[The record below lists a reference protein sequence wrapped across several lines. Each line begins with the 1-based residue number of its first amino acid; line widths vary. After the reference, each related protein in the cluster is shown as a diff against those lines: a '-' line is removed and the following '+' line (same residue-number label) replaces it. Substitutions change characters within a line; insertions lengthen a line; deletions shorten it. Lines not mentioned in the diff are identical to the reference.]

1 MLQKQAPAAFAGTE
15 DTAGRIE
22 GYGTLFDVPDL
33 EGDIIAP
40 GAFTA
45 SLARHRQRGTMPRLL
60 WQHDPTQPIGRWIEA
75 REESHGLRLVGQL
88 TLETQV
94 GREAHALLKQGALD
108 GLSLGFL
115 IRRAESAG
123 TGQRRI
129 LEAELLECSPV
140 TFPCHPQARVLTVKT
155 YPSHKEQI
163 MTDFAEPALASLAAD
178 LATLK
183 QRTDALDT
191 AVRRAAVQ
199 PQGQFDTPTYGI
211 GRLLRALAGGRGD
224 PARAAEFAAKTW
236 NDGYTAKA
244 LAAGV
249 GAAGGYLVPE
259 IQAQEVIELL
269 RKASAVRRLGPTLV
283 PMPHGTLLMAK
294 LTGGAQAEYLGE
306 NTAITPSVPSFGQV
320 RLTARKLA
328 ALVPISNDLIR
339 YSAPA
344 ADQVVRDDL
353 VTALAER
360 EDLAFLYGNPTGTG
374 NDPKGIRHW
383 VLPAQQIASS
393 GATVAA
399 MVTDLAVMVLA
410 LQEGKARMVRP
421 AWIMAPRTL
430 QALMAVRDG
439 SGHFVFRPE
448 LQNGTLNGFPVATS
462 LHVPTAPS
470 SEILLVDM
478 ADVLIGEAM
487 GLLIDASG
495 EAAYPSGGSVIPA
508 FGLDQTIIRCI
519 TAHDLVLR
527 HEAAVAV
534 LTGVTWTP

>member
-1 MLQKQAPAAFAGTE
+1 MLQKQAPAAFAALAA
-15 DTAGRIE
+15 AGRVE
-22 GYGTLFDVPDL
+22 GYGTVFEVPDL
-33 EGDIIAP
+33 EGDIITP
-40 GAFTA
+40 GAFAA
-45 SLARHRQRGTMPRLL
+45 SLDRHRQTGTAPRLL
-60 WQHDPTQPIGRWIEA
+60 WQHDPTQPIGRWVEVREDA
-75 REESHGLRLVGQL
+75 RGLRLTGQL
-88 TLETQV
+88 ALETQA
-94 GREAHALLKQGALD
+94 GREAYALLKQGALD

-123 TGQRRI
+123 PGQRRI
-129 LEAELLECSPV
+129 LEADLLECSPV
-140 TFPCHPQARVLTVKT
+140 TFPCHPEARVLTVKT
-155 YPSHKEQI
+155 LPSHKEQI
-163 MTDFAEPALASLAAD
+163 MTEQTETALASLTAD

-199 PQGQFDTPTYGI
+199 PQGGDAPAHGI

-224 PARAAEFAAKTW
+224 PARAADFAAKTW

-249 GAAGGYLVPE
+249 GSAGGYLVPE
-259 IQAQEVIELL
+259 VQALEVVELL
-269 RKASAVRRLGPTLV
+269 RKASAVRRLGPTVV

-294 LTGGAQAEYLGE
+294 LTGGAQADYLGE
-306 NTAITPSVPSFGQV
+306 NTAITPSLPSFGQI

-383 VLPAQQIASS
+383 VLPAQEIASS
-393 GATVAA
+393 GATVDA
-399 MVTDLAVMVLA
+399 MVADLAKLVLA
-410 LQEGKARMVRP
+410 LQEGKARMLRP

-448 LQNGTLNGFPVATS
+448 LQNGTLNGYPVATS
-462 LHVPTAPS
+462 LHVPVAPS

-478 ADVLIGEAM
+478 ADVLIGEAT

-508 FGLDQTIIRCI
+508 FGLDQTVIRCV
-519 TAHDLVLR
+519 TAHDLALR

>member
-1 MLQKQAPAAFAGTE
+1 
-15 DTAGRIE
+15 
-22 GYGTLFDVPDL
+22 
-33 EGDIIAP
+33 
-40 GAFTA
+40 
-45 SLARHRQRGTMPRLL
+45 
-60 WQHDPTQPIGRWIEA
+60 
-75 REESHGLRLVGQL
+75 
-88 TLETQV
+88 
-94 GREAHALLKQGALD
+94 
-108 GLSLGFL
+108 
-115 IRRAESAG
+115 
-123 TGQRRI
+123 
-129 LEAELLECSPV
+129 
-140 TFPCHPQARVLTVKT
+140 
-155 YPSHKEQI
+155 
-163 MTDFAEPALASLAAD
+163 
-178 LATLK
+178 
-183 QRTDALDT
+183 
-191 AVRRAAVQ
+191 
-199 PQGQFDTPTYGI
+199 
-211 GRLLRALAGGRGD
+211 
-224 PARAAEFAAKTW
+224 
-236 NDGYTAKA
+236 

-353 VTALAER
+353 VMALAER

-383 VLPAQQIASS
+383 VLPAQEIASS

-399 MVTDLAVMVLA
+399 MVADLANMVLA
-410 LQEGKARMVRP
+410 LQEGKARMLRP

-462 LHVPTAPS
+462 LHIPTAPA

-478 ADVLIGEAM
+478 ADVLIGEAT

-495 EAAYPSGGSVIPA
+495 EAAYPSGASVIPA
-508 FGLDQTIIRCI
+508 FGLDQTIIRCV

>member
-1 MLQKQAPAAFAGTE
+1 MLQKQAPAAFAALAAE
-15 DTAGRIE
+15 GRVE
-22 GYGTLFDVPDL
+22 GYGTVFEVPDL
-33 EGDIIAP
+33 EGDIITP
-40 GAFTA
+40 GAFAA
-45 SLARHRQRGTMPRLL
+45 SLDRHRQAGTAPRLL
-60 WQHDPTQPIGRWIEA
+60 WQHDPTQPIGRWVEVREDA
-75 REESHGLRLVGQL
+75 RGLRLTGQL
-88 TLETQV
+88 ALETQA
-94 GREAHALLKQGALD
+94 GREAYALLKQGALD

-123 TGQRRI
+123 PGQRRI
-129 LEAELLECSPV
+129 LEADLLECSPV
-140 TFPCHPQARVLTVKT
+140 TFPCHPEARVLTVKT
-155 YPSHKEQI
+155 LPSYKEQI
-163 MTDFAEPALASLAAD
+163 MTEQTETALASLTAD

-199 PQGQFDTPTYGI
+199 PQGGDAPAHGI

-224 PARAAEFAAKTW
+224 PARAADFAAKTW

-249 GAAGGYLVPE
+249 GSAGGYLVPE
-259 IQAQEVIELL
+259 VQALEVVELL
-269 RKASAVRRLGPTLV
+269 RKASAVRRLGPTVV

-294 LTGGAQAEYLGE
+294 LTGGAQADYLGE
-306 NTAITPSVPSFGQV
+306 NTAITPSLPSFGQI

-383 VLPAQQIASS
+383 VLPAQEIASS
-393 GATVAA
+393 GATVDA
-399 MVTDLAVMVLA
+399 MVADLAKLVLA
-410 LQEGKARMVRP
+410 LQEGKARMLRP

-448 LQNGTLNGFPVATS
+448 LQNGTLNGYPVATS
-462 LHVPTAPS
+462 LHVPVAPS

-478 ADVLIGEAM
+478 ADVLIGEAT

-508 FGLDQTIIRCI
+508 FGLDQTVIRCV
-519 TAHDLVLR
+519 TAHDLALR

>member
-1 MLQKQAPAAFAGTE
+1 MLQKQAPAAFAALAA
-15 DTAGRIE
+15 AGRVE
-22 GYGTLFDVPDL
+22 GYGTVFEVPDL
-33 EGDIIAP
+33 EGDIITP
-40 GAFTA
+40 GAFAA
-45 SLARHRQRGTMPRLL
+45 SLDRHRQAGTAPRLL
-60 WQHDPTQPIGRWIEA
+60 WQHDPTQPIGRWVEVREDA
-75 REESHGLRLVGQL
+75 RGLRLTGQL
-88 TLETQV
+88 ALETQA

-115 IRRAESAG
+115 IRRAEAAG
-123 TGQRRI
+123 PGQRRI
-129 LEAELLECSPV
+129 LEADLLECSPV
-140 TFPCHPQARVLTVKT
+140 TFPCHPEARVLTVKT
-155 YPSHKEQI
+155 LPSHKEQI
-163 MTDFAEPALASLAAD
+163 MTEQTETALASLTAD
-178 LATLK
+178 LAALK

-199 PQGQFDTPTYGI
+199 PQGGDAPAHGI

-224 PARAAEFAAKTW
+224 PARAADFAAKTW
-236 NDGYTAKA
+236 NDSYTAKA

-249 GAAGGYLVPE
+249 GSAGGYLVPE
-259 IQAQEVIELL
+259 VQALEVVELL
-269 RKASAVRRLGPTLV
+269 RKASAVRRLGPTVV

-294 LTGGAQAEYLGE
+294 LTGGAQADYLGE
-306 NTAITPSVPSFGQV
+306 NTAITPSLPSFGQI

-383 VLPAQQIASS
+383 VLPTQEIASS
-393 GATVAA
+393 GATVDA
-399 MVTDLAVMVLA
+399 MVADLATLVLA
-410 LQEGKARMVRP
+410 LQEGKARMLRP

-448 LQNGTLNGFPVATS
+448 LQNGTLNGYPVATS
-462 LHVPTAPS
+462 LHVPVAPS
-470 SEILLVDM
+470 SEILLADM
-478 ADVLIGEAM
+478 ADVLIGEAT

-508 FGLDQTIIRCI
+508 FGLDQTVIRCV
-519 TAHDLVLR
+519 TAHDLALR

>member
-1 MLQKQAPAAFAGTE
+1 MLQKQAPAAFAALE
-15 DTAGRIE
+15 AEGRIE
-22 GYGTLFDVPDL
+22 GYGTVFEVPDL

-40 GAFTA
+40 GAFAA
-45 SLARHRQRGTMPRLL
+45 SLERHRQAGSAPRLL
-60 WQHDPTQPIGRWIEA
+60 WQHDPTQPIGRWVEVREDA
-75 REESHGLRLVGQL
+75 RGLRLTGQL
-88 TLETQV
+88 ALDIQA
-94 GREAHALLKQGALD
+94 GREAYALLKQGALD

-123 TGQRRI
+123 PGQRRI
-129 LEAELLECSPV
+129 LEADLLECSPV
-140 TFPCHPQARVLTVKT
+140 TFPCHPDARVLTVKT
-155 YPSHKEQI
+155 FPSQKEQI
-163 MTDFAEPALASLAAD
+163 MIEQTETALASLSAD

-199 PQGQFDTPTYGI
+199 PQGGDAPAHGI

-224 PARAAEFAAKTW
+224 PARAADFAAKTW

-249 GAAGGYLVPE
+249 GSAGGYLVPE
-259 IQAQEVIELL
+259 VQALEVVELL
-269 RKASAVRRLGPTLV
+269 RKASAVRRLGPTVV

-294 LTGGAQAEYLGE
+294 LTGGAQADYLGE
-306 NTAITPSVPSFGQV
+306 NTAITPSLPSFGQI

-360 EDLAFLYGNPTGTG
+360 EDLAFLYGNPTGAG

-383 VLPAQQIASS
+383 VLPAQEIPSS
-393 GATVAA
+393 GATVDD
-399 MVTDLAVMVLA
+399 MVADLAQLVLA
-410 LQEGKARMVRP
+410 LQEGKARMLRP

-448 LQNGTLNGFPVATS
+448 LQNGTLNGYPVATS
-462 LHVPTAPS
+462 LHVPVAPS

-478 ADVLIGEAM
+478 ADVLIGEAT

-508 FGLDQTIIRCI
+508 FGLDQTVIRCV
-519 TAHDLVLR
+519 TAHDLALR

>member
-1 MLQKQAPAAFAGTE
+1 MLQKQAPAAFAALE
-15 DTAGRIE
+15 AEGRIE
-22 GYGTLFDVPDL
+22 GYGTIFDVPDL

-40 GAFTA
+40 GAFAA
-45 SLARHRQRGTMPRLL
+45 SLTRHRQAGTAPRLL
-60 WQHDPTQPIGRWIEA
+60 WQHDPTQPIGRWVEVREDA
-75 REESHGLRLVGQL
+75 RGLRLTGQL
-88 TLETQV
+88 ALDTQA
-94 GREAHALLKQGALD
+94 GRDAYALLKQGALD
-108 GLSLGFL
+108 GLSLGFV
-115 IRRAESAG
+115 IRRAEAAG
-123 TGQRRI
+123 LGQRRI
-129 LEAELLECSPV
+129 LEADLLECSPV
-140 TFPCHPQARVLTVKT
+140 TFPCHPDARVLTIKT
-155 YPSHKEQI
+155 SASTKEQI
-163 MTDFAEPALASLAAD
+163 MIERTETALASLSAD

-199 PQGQFDTPTYGI
+199 PQGIDAPAHGI

-224 PARAAEFAAKTW
+224 PARAADFAAKIW

-249 GAAGGYLVPE
+249 GSAGGYLVPE
-259 IQAQEVIELL
+259 VQALEVVELL
-269 RKASAVRRLGPTLV
+269 RKASAVRRLGPTVV

-294 LTGGAQAEYLGE
+294 LTGGAQADYLGE
-306 NTAITPSVPSFGQV
+306 NTAIAPSLPSFGQI

-360 EDLAFLYGNPTGTG
+360 EDLAFLYGNLTGAG

-383 VLPAQQIASS
+383 VLPAQEIPSS
-393 GATVAA
+393 GATVDD
-399 MVTDLAVMVLA
+399 MVADLAQLVLA
-410 LQEGKARMVRP
+410 LQEGKARMLRP
-421 AWIMAPRTL
+421 AWIMAPRTF
-430 QALMAVRDG
+430 QALMAARDG

-448 LQNGTLNGFPVATS
+448 LQTGTLNGYPVATS
-462 LHVPTAPS
+462 LHVPVAPS

-478 ADVLIGEAM
+478 ADVLIGEAT

-508 FGLDQTIIRCI
+508 FGLDQTVIRCV
-519 TAHDLVLR
+519 TAHDLALR

>member
-1 MLQKQAPAAFAGTE
+1 MLQKQAPAAFAALAA
-15 DTAGRIE
+15 AGRVE
-22 GYGTLFDVPDL
+22 GYGTVFEVPDL
-33 EGDIIAP
+33 EGDIITP
-40 GAFTA
+40 GAFAA
-45 SLARHRQRGTMPRLL
+45 SLDRHRLAGTAPRLL
-60 WQHDPTQPIGRWIEA
+60 WQHDPTQPIGRWVEVREDA
-75 REESHGLRLVGQL
+75 RGLRLTGQL
-88 TLETQV
+88 ALETQA
-94 GREAHALLKQGALD
+94 GREAYALLKQGALD

-123 TGQRRI
+123 PGQRRI
-129 LEAELLECSPV
+129 LEADLLECSPV
-140 TFPCHPQARVLTVKT
+140 TFPCHPEARVLTVKT
-155 YPSHKEQI
+155 LPSHKEQI
-163 MTDFAEPALASLAAD
+163 MTELTETALASLTAD

-199 PQGQFDTPTYGI
+199 PQGGDAPAHGI

-224 PARAAEFAAKTW
+224 PARAADFAAKTW

-249 GAAGGYLVPE
+249 GSAGGYLVPE
-259 IQAQEVIELL
+259 VQALEVVELL
-269 RKASAVRRLGPTLV
+269 RKASAVRRLGPTVV

-294 LTGGAQAEYLGE
+294 LTGGAQADYLGE
-306 NTAITPSVPSFGQV
+306 NTAITPSLPSFGQI

-383 VLPAQQIASS
+383 VLPAQEIPSS
-393 GATVAA
+393 GATVDA
-399 MVTDLAVMVLA
+399 MVADLATLVLA
-410 LQEGKARMVRP
+410 LQEGKARMLRP

-448 LQNGTLNGFPVATS
+448 LQNGTLNGYPVATS
-462 LHVPTAPS
+462 LHVPVAPS

-478 ADVLIGEAM
+478 ADVLIGEAT

-508 FGLDQTIIRCI
+508 FGLDQTVIRCV
-519 TAHDLVLR
+519 TAHDLALR

>member
-1 MLQKQAPAAFAGTE
+1 MLQKQAPAAFAALAAE
-15 DTAGRIE
+15 GRVE
-22 GYGTLFDVPDL
+22 GYGTVFEVPDL
-33 EGDIIAP
+33 EGDIITP
-40 GAFTA
+40 GAFAA
-45 SLARHRQRGTMPRLL
+45 SLDRHRQAGTAPRLL
-60 WQHDPTQPIGRWIEA
+60 WQHDPTQPIGRWVEVREDA
-75 REESHGLRLVGQL
+75 RGLRLTGQL
-88 TLETQV
+88 ALETQA
-94 GREAHALLKQGALD
+94 GREAYALLKQGALD

-123 TGQRRI
+123 PGQRRI
-129 LEAELLECSPV
+129 LEADLLECSPV
-140 TFPCHPQARVLTVKT
+140 TFPCHPEARVLTVKT
-155 YPSHKEQI
+155 LPSHKEQI
-163 MTDFAEPALASLAAD
+163 MTEQTETALASLTAD

-199 PQGQFDTPTYGI
+199 PQGGDAPAHGI

-224 PARAAEFAAKTW
+224 PARAADFAAKTW

-249 GAAGGYLVPE
+249 GSAGGYLVPE
-259 IQAQEVIELL
+259 VQALEVVELL
-269 RKASAVRRLGPTLV
+269 RKASAVRRLGPTVV

-294 LTGGAQAEYLGE
+294 LTGGAQADYLGE
-306 NTAITPSVPSFGQV
+306 NTAITPSLPSFGQI

-383 VLPAQQIASS
+383 VLPAQEIASS
-393 GATVAA
+393 GATVDA
-399 MVTDLAVMVLA
+399 MVADLAKLVLA
-410 LQEGKARMVRP
+410 LQEGKARMLRP

-448 LQNGTLNGFPVATS
+448 LQNGTLNGYPVATS
-462 LHVPTAPS
+462 LHVPVAPS

-478 ADVLIGEAM
+478 ADVLIGEAT

-508 FGLDQTIIRCI
+508 FGLDQTVIRCV
-519 TAHDLVLR
+519 TAHDLALR

>member
-1 MLQKQAPAAFAGTE
+1 MLQKQAPAAFAALATE
-15 DTAGRIE
+15 GRVE
-22 GYGTLFDVPDL
+22 GYGTVFEVPDL
-33 EGDIIAP
+33 EGDIITP

-45 SLARHRQRGTMPRLL
+45 SLDRHRQAGTAPRLL
-60 WQHDPTQPIGRWIEA
+60 WQHDPTQPIGRWVEVREDA
-75 REESHGLRLVGQL
+75 RGLRLTGQL
-88 TLETQV
+88 ALETQA
-94 GREAHALLKQGALD
+94 GREAYALLKQGALD

-123 TGQRRI
+123 PGQRRI
-129 LEAELLECSPV
+129 LEADLLECSPV
-140 TFPCHPQARVLTVKT
+140 TFPCHPEARVLTVKT
-155 YPSHKEQI
+155 LPSHKEQI
-163 MTDFAEPALASLAAD
+163 MTELTETALASLTAD

-199 PQGQFDTPTYGI
+199 PQGGDAPAHGI

-224 PARAAEFAAKTW
+224 PARAADFAAKTW

-249 GAAGGYLVPE
+249 GSAGGYLVPE
-259 IQAQEVIELL
+259 VQALEVVELL
-269 RKASAVRRLGPTLV
+269 RKASAVRRLGPTVV

-294 LTGGAQAEYLGE
+294 LTGGAQADYLGE
-306 NTAITPSVPSFGQV
+306 NTAITPSLPSFGQI

-383 VLPAQQIASS
+383 VLPAQEIPSS
-393 GATVAA
+393 GATVDD
-399 MVTDLAVMVLA
+399 MVADLATLVLA
-410 LQEGKARMVRP
+410 LQEGKARMLRP

-448 LQNGTLNGFPVATS
+448 LQNGTLNGYPVATS
-462 LHVPTAPS
+462 LHVPVAPS

-478 ADVLIGEAM
+478 ADVLIGEAT

-508 FGLDQTIIRCI
+508 FGLDQTVIRCV
-519 TAHDLVLR
+519 TAHDLALR

>member
-1 MLQKQAPAAFAGTE
+1 MLQKQAPAAFAALAA
-15 DTAGRIE
+15 AGRVE
-22 GYGTLFDVPDL
+22 GYGTVFEVPDL
-33 EGDIIAP
+33 EGDIITP
-40 GAFTA
+40 GAFAA
-45 SLARHRQRGTMPRLL
+45 SLDRHRQAGTAPRLL
-60 WQHDPTQPIGRWIEA
+60 WQHDPTQPIGRWVEVREDA
-75 REESHGLRLVGQL
+75 RGLRLTGQL
-88 TLETQV
+88 ALETQA

-123 TGQRRI
+123 PGQRRI
-129 LEAELLECSPV
+129 LEADLLECSPV
-140 TFPCHPQARVLTVKT
+140 TFPCHPEARVLTVKT
-155 YPSHKEQI
+155 LPSHKEQI
-163 MTDFAEPALASLAAD
+163 MTEQTETALASLTAD

-199 PQGQFDTPTYGI
+199 PQGGDAPAHGI

-224 PARAAEFAAKTW
+224 PARAADFAAKTW

-249 GAAGGYLVPE
+249 GSAGGYLVPE
-259 IQAQEVIELL
+259 VQALEVVELL
-269 RKASAVRRLGPTLV
+269 RKASAVRRLGPTVV

-294 LTGGAQAEYLGE
+294 LTGGAQADYLGE
-306 NTAITPSVPSFGQV
+306 NTAITPSLPSFGQI

-383 VLPAQQIASS
+383 VLPTQEIASG
-393 GATVAA
+393 GATVDA
-399 MVTDLAVMVLA
+399 MVADLATLVLA
-410 LQEGKARMVRP
+410 LQEGKARMLRP

-448 LQNGTLNGFPVATS
+448 LQNGTLNGYPVATS
-462 LHVPTAPS
+462 LHVPVAPS

-478 ADVLIGEAM
+478 ADVLIGEAT

-495 EAAYPSGGSVIPA
+495 EAAYPSAGSVIPA
-508 FGLDQTIIRCI
+508 FGLDQTVIRCV
-519 TAHDLVLR
+519 TAHDLALR

>member
-1 MLQKQAPAAFAGTE
+1 MLQKQAPAAFAALAA
-15 DTAGRIE
+15 AGRVE
-22 GYGTLFDVPDL
+22 GYGTVFEVPDL
-33 EGDIIAP
+33 EGDIITP
-40 GAFTA
+40 GAFAA
-45 SLARHRQRGTMPRLL
+45 SLDRHRLAGSAPRLL
-60 WQHDPTQPIGRWIEA
+60 WQHDPTQPIGRWVEVREDA
-75 REESHGLRLVGQL
+75 RGLWLTGQL
-88 TLETQV
+88 ALETQA
-94 GREAHALLKQGALD
+94 GREAYALLKQGALD

-123 TGQRRI
+123 PGQRRI
-129 LEAELLECSPV
+129 LEADLLECSPV
-140 TFPCHPQARVLTVKT
+140 TFPCHPEARVLTVKT
-155 YPSHKEQI
+155 LPSHKEQI
-163 MTDFAEPALASLAAD
+163 MTELTETALASLTAD

-199 PQGQFDTPTYGI
+199 PQGGDAPAHGI

-224 PARAAEFAAKTW
+224 PARAADFAAKTW

-249 GAAGGYLVPE
+249 GSAGGYLVPE
-259 IQAQEVIELL
+259 VQALEVVELL
-269 RKASAVRRLGPTLV
+269 RKASAVRRLGPTVV

-294 LTGGAQAEYLGE
+294 LTGGAQADYLGE
-306 NTAITPSVPSFGQV
+306 NTAITPSLPSFGQI

-383 VLPAQQIASS
+383 VLPAQEIPSS
-393 GATVAA
+393 GATVDA
-399 MVTDLAVMVLA
+399 MVADLATLVLA
-410 LQEGKARMVRP
+410 LQEGKARMLRP

-448 LQNGTLNGFPVATS
+448 LQNGTLNGYPVATS
-462 LHVPTAPS
+462 LHVPVAPS

-478 ADVLIGEAM
+478 ADVLIGEAT

-508 FGLDQTIIRCI
+508 FGLDQTVIRCV
-519 TAHDLVLR
+519 TAHDLALR

>member
-1 MLQKQAPAAFAGTE
+1 MLQKQAPAAFAALAVE
-15 DTAGRIE
+15 GRVE
-22 GYGTLFDVPDL
+22 GYGTVFEVPDL
-33 EGDIIAP
+33 EGDIITP
-40 GAFTA
+40 GAFAA
-45 SLARHRQRGTMPRLL
+45 SLDRHRQAGTAPRLL
-60 WQHDPTQPIGRWIEA
+60 WQHDPTQPIGRWVEVREDA
-75 REESHGLRLVGQL
+75 RGLRLTGQL
-88 TLETQV
+88 ALETQA
-94 GREAHALLKQGALD
+94 GREAYALLKQGALD

-123 TGQRRI
+123 PGQRRI
-129 LEAELLECSPV
+129 LEADLLECSPV
-140 TFPCHPQARVLTVKT
+140 TFPCHPEARVLTVKT
-155 YPSHKEQI
+155 LPSHKEQI
-163 MTDFAEPALASLAAD
+163 MTEQTETALASLTAD

-199 PQGQFDTPTYGI
+199 PQGGDAPAHGI

-224 PARAAEFAAKTW
+224 PARAADFAAKTW

-249 GAAGGYLVPE
+249 GSAGGYLVPE
-259 IQAQEVIELL
+259 VQALEVVELL
-269 RKASAVRRLGPTLV
+269 RKASAVRRLGPTVV

-294 LTGGAQAEYLGE
+294 LTGGAQADYLGE
-306 NTAITPSVPSFGQV
+306 NTAINPSLPSFGQI

-383 VLPAQQIASS
+383 VLPAQEIASS
-393 GATVAA
+393 GATVDA
-399 MVTDLAVMVLA
+399 MVADLAKLVLA
-410 LQEGKARMVRP
+410 LQEGKARMLRP

-448 LQNGTLNGFPVATS
+448 LQNGTLNGYPVATS
-462 LHVPTAPS
+462 LHVPVAPS

-478 ADVLIGEAM
+478 ADVLIGEAT

-508 FGLDQTIIRCI
+508 FGLDQTVIRCV
-519 TAHDLVLR
+519 TAHDLALR

>member
-15 DTAGRIE
+15 AAAGRIE
-22 GYGTLFDVPDL
+22 GYGTIFDVPDL
-33 EGDIIAP
+33 EGDIIVP

-45 SLARHRQRGTMPRLL
+45 SLARHRQAGTWPRLL
-60 WQHDPTQPIGRWIEA
+60 WQHDPAQPIGRWIDV
-75 REESHGLRLVGQL
+75 REDAQGLRLVGQL
-88 TLETQV
+88 ALETQV

-123 TGQRRI
+123 AGQRRI

-155 YPSHKEQI
+155 YPPHKEQN
-163 MTDFAEPALASLAAD
+163 MTDLIEPALASLAAD

-199 PQGQFDTPTYGI
+199 PQGSDAPAHGI

-224 PARAAEFAAKTW
+224 PARAADFAAKTW

-383 VLPAQQIASS
+383 VLPAQEIASS

-399 MVTDLAVMVLA
+399 MVADLANMVLA
-410 LQEGKARMVRP
+410 LQEGKARMLRP

-462 LHVPTAPS
+462 LHIPTAPA

-478 ADVLIGEAM
+478 ADVLIGEAT

-495 EAAYPSGGSVIPA
+495 EAAYPSGASVIPA
-508 FGLDQTIIRCI
+508 FGLDQTIIRCV